1 MIGKRFSESKARR
14 NGFYLALAIC
24 LVAVGVA
31 AWSTFDA
38 VQGYMTATNPES
50 AARDDDPEAPV
61 RRPAPRLRLSRSSP
75 TRRRPPRFRPT
86 RLCMRLRTS

>member
-50 AARDDDPEAPV
+50 AARDDDPEAPRTPAPSGSGTNSAAAPV
-61 RRPAPRLRLSRSSP
+61 RPAATPAP
-75 TRRRPPRFRPT
+75 AG
-86 RLCMRLRTS
+86 